1 MPEIAQDHRLD
12 LTTTG
17 AKDHVERMLDRAV
30 EDSFPAS
37 DPVALSMPHDRIE
50 SRLQALREKVE
61 MPSTATL
68 LVAGGFLLAIAA
80 VGILTLRK

>member
-1 MPEIAQDHRLD
+1 MPDTLQDHRLD

-17 AKDHVERMLDRAV
+17 SKHHVERMLDKAV

-50 SRLQALREKVE
+50 SRLQALRERME
-61 MPSTATL
+61 MPSTGTML
-68 LVAGGFLLAIAA
+68 LVGGVLLAVAA
-80 VGILTLRK
+80 LLAFRK